1 MSRVQIVAKMYD
13 LSIFLLI
20 FLHFYYYYYFYSQLW
35 VLWNK
40 RVTHIHVSDQSFT
53 KVVYFSFGTFFFL
66 ILWVIIYLI
75 LSNCHSLLSLFL
87 FMGFTFCTI
96 WVPFLLFYLVGI
108 WCRLGHIRFYFSH
121 VKKNLI
127 RIIFASYNHDK
138 IVILF
143 SLCVVNCIFT

>member
-1 MSRVQIVAKMYD
+1 MILA
-13 LSIFLLI
+13 
-20 FLHFYYYYYFYSQLW
+20 
-35 VLWNK
+35 
-40 RVTHIHVSDQSFT
+40 
-53 KVVYFSFGTFFFL
+53 FFFL
-66 ILWVIIYLI
+66 FFFTFIIIIIIFILNCGSYEINVWHISTCQISLLLKWFTFLLELFFFFIILWVIIYLI